1 MTVSADDI
9 IIISGEENKRRKGAR
24 PCCCN
29 GGGAF
34 TMPWKGRRTVISKNA
49 IFLIIAAV
57 LAFAGGFV
65 LRGVLHT
72 CPVVDTKVVTQVEYR
87 DKVKTEIAYV
97 PKETVIYKSADG
109 STKSEPEKTDIDVKL
124 NKPVLNVKVN
134 DKDFV
139 VAKAENEQYLFDK
152 NKLTLTQTS
161 STDLNIK
168 IPVVDKTRRWGIGA
182 GVSKDGAVG
191 VINFPLK
198 GNAGGW
204 VAGRADNVMGGVM
217 VRF

>member
-24 PCCCN
+24 PYCCN

-72 CPVVDTKVVTQVEYR
+72 CPVADTKVVTQVEYR

-134 DKDFV
+134 DKAFV

-152 NKLTLTQTS
+152 NKLTLTQIS

-182 GVSKDGAVG
+182 GISKDGAVG

>member
-1 MTVSADDI
+1 MTVSDYDI
-9 IIISGEENKRRKGAR
+9 IIISGEENKRRKGVK

-34 TMPWKGRRTVISKNA
+34 TMPWEGRWHSDNEKRNSFNN
-49 IFLIIAAV
+49 
-57 LAFAGGFV
+57 
-65 LRGVLHT
+65 
-72 CPVVDTKVVTQVEYR
+72 
-87 DKVKTEIAYV
+87 
-97 PKETVIYKSADG
+97 S
-109 STKSEPEKTDIDVKL
+109 STKSEPEKTDVEVKL

-134 DKDFV
+134 DKDFT

-152 NKLTLTQTS
+152 NKLTLTQSS

-182 GVSKDGAVG
+182 GISKDGAVG
-191 VINFPLK
+191 IISFPLK
-198 GNAGGW
+198 GSVGGW

>member
-1 MTVSADDI
+1 MAV
-9 IIISGEENKRRKGAR
+9 GLLLCLGKGD
-24 PCCCN
+24 
-29 GGGAF
+29 G
-34 TMPWKGRRTVISKNA
+34 TVITKNE
-49 IFLIIAAV
+49 IVLTIAAV
-57 LAFAGGFV
+57 LAFAGGFA

-72 CPVVDTKVVTQVEYR
+72 CPVADTKVVTQVEYR

-97 PKETVIYKSADG
+97 PKETVIYKSVDG

-134 DKDFV
+134 DKAFV
-139 VAKAENEQYLFDK
+139 VSKAENEQYLFDK

-191 VINFPLK
+191 VISFPLK
-198 GNAGGW
+198 CNAGGW

>member
-9 IIISGEENKRRKGAR
+9 IIISGEENKRRKGVK
-24 PCCCN
+24 PYCCN

-57 LAFAGGFV
+57 LAFAGGFA

-72 CPVVDTKVVTQVEYR
+72 CPVADTKVVTQVEYR

-134 DKDFV
+134 DKAFT

-161 STDLNIK
+161 STDLTIQ
-168 IPVVDKTRRWGIGA
+168 IPVVDKTRRWGSGA

>member
-1 MTVSADDI
+1 MAV
-9 IIISGEENKRRKGAR
+9 GLLLCLGKGD
-24 PCCCN
+24 
-29 GGGAF
+29 G
-34 TMPWKGRRTVISKNA
+34 TVITKNE
-49 IFLIIAAV
+49 IVLTIAAV
-57 LAFAGGFV
+57 LAFAGGFA

-72 CPVVDTKVVTQVEYR
+72 CPVADTKVVTQVEYR

-97 PKETVIYKSADG
+97 PKETVIYTAADG

-152 NKLTLTQTS
+152 NKLTLTQSS

-182 GVSKDGAVG
+182 GVSKDGEVG
-191 VINFPLK
+191 VISFPMK
-198 GNAGGW
+198 GSVGGW

>member
-1 MTVSADDI
+1 MMT
-9 IIISGEENKRRKGAR
+9 
-24 PCCCN
+24 
-29 GGGAF
+29 
-34 TMPWKGRRTVISKNA
+34 KNE
-49 IFLIIAAV
+49 IFLTIAAA
-57 LAFAGGFV
+57 LAFAGGFA

-72 CPVVDTKVVTQVEYR
+72 CPVADTKVVTQVEYR

-97 PKETVIYKSADG
+97 PKETVIYKSIDG
-109 STKSEPEKTDIDVKL
+109 STKSEPEKTDVEVKL

-134 DKDFV
+134 DKDFSV
-139 VAKAENEQYLFDK
+139 TKAENERYLFDK

-191 VINFPLK
+191 VISFPMK
-198 GNAGGW
+198 GSVGGW
-204 VAGRADNVMGGVM
+204 VSGRADNVMGGVM

>member
-1 MTVSADDI
+1 MMT
-9 IIISGEENKRRKGAR
+9 
-24 PCCCN
+24 
-29 GGGAF
+29 
-34 TMPWKGRRTVISKNA
+34 KNE
-49 IFLIIAAV
+49 IFLTIAAA
-57 LAFAGGFV
+57 LAFAGGFA

-72 CPVVDTKVVTQVEYR
+72 CPVADTKVVTQVECR

-97 PKETVIYKSADG
+97 PKETAIYTAADG

-134 DKDFV
+134 DKDFT

-182 GVSKDGAVG
+182 GISKDGAVG
-191 VINFPLK
+191 IISFPLK

-204 VAGRADNVMGGVM
+204 VAGRADNVMGGVI

>member
-1 MTVSADDI
+1 MIT
-9 IIISGEENKRRKGAR
+9 
-24 PCCCN
+24 
-29 GGGAF
+29 
-34 TMPWKGRRTVISKNA
+34 KNE
-49 IFLIIAAV
+49 IVLTIAAV

-72 CPVVDTKVVTQVEYR
+72 CPVADTKVVTQVEYR

-97 PKETVIYKSADG
+97 PKETVIYKADDG
-109 STKSEPEKTDIDVKL
+109 STKSEPEKTDVEVKL

-134 DKDFV
+134 DKDFT

-152 NKLTLTQTS
+152 NKLTLTQSS

-191 VINFPLK
+191 VISFPLK

>member
-1 MTVSADDI
+1 MAV
-9 IIISGEENKRRKGAR
+9 GLLLCLGKGD
-24 PCCCN
+24 
-29 GGGAF
+29 G
-34 TMPWKGRRTVISKNA
+34 TVITKNE
-49 IFLIIAAV
+49 IVLTIAAV
-57 LAFAGGFV
+57 LAFAGGFA

-72 CPVVDTKVVTQVEYR
+72 CPVADTKVVTQVEYR

-97 PKETVIYKSADG
+97 PKETVIYKSVDG

-134 DKDFV
+134 
-139 VAKAENEQYLFDK
+139 AKAENEQYLFDK

-182 GVSKDGAVG
+182 GISKDGAVG

>member
-1 MTVSADDI
+1 MIT
-9 IIISGEENKRRKGAR
+9 
-24 PCCCN
+24 
-29 GGGAF
+29 
-34 TMPWKGRRTVISKNA
+34 KNE
-49 IFLIIAAV
+49 IVLTIAAV

-72 CPVVDTKVVTQVEYR
+72 CPVADTKVVTQVEYR

-109 STKSEPEKTDIDVKL
+109 STKSEPEKTDVEVKL
-124 NKPVLNVKVN
+124 NMPVLNVKVN
-134 DKDFV
+134 DKAFV

-182 GVSKDGAVG
+182 GISNDGAVG

>member
-1 MTVSADDI
+1 MAVGLLLCLGKGDGTVMT
-9 IIISGEENKRRKGAR
+9 
-24 PCCCN
+24 
-29 GGGAF
+29 
-34 TMPWKGRRTVISKNA
+34 KNE
-49 IFLIIAAV
+49 IVLTIAAV
-57 LAFAGGFV
+57 LTFAGGFV

-72 CPVVDTKVVTQVEYR
+72 CPVADTKVITQVEYR

-97 PKETVIYKSADG
+97 PKETVIYTAADG
-109 STKSEPEKTDIDVKL
+109 STKSEPEKTDVDVKL

-134 DKDFV
+134 DKTFT

-182 GVSKDGAVG
+182 GISKDGAVG
-191 VINFPLK
+191 VINFPLQ

>member
-1 MTVSADDI
+1 MMT
-9 IIISGEENKRRKGAR
+9 
-24 PCCCN
+24 
-29 GGGAF
+29 
-34 TMPWKGRRTVISKNA
+34 KNE
-49 IFLIIAAV
+49 IFLTIAAA

-72 CPVVDTKVVTQVEYR
+72 CPVPDTKVVTQVEYR

-109 STKSEPEKTDIDVKL
+109 STKSEPEKTDIDVKI

-134 DKDFV
+134 DKAFT

-182 GVSKDGAVG
+182 GISKDGAVG
-191 VINFPLK
+191 IISFPLK
-198 GNAGGW
+198 GSVGGW

>member
-1 MTVSADDI
+1 MAV
-9 IIISGEENKRRKGAR
+9 GLLLCLGKGD
-24 PCCCN
+24 
-29 GGGAF
+29 GI
-34 TMPWKGRRTVISKNA
+34 VITKNE
-49 IFLIIAAV
+49 IVLTIAAV
-57 LAFAGGFV
+57 LAFAGGFA
-65 LRGVLHT
+65 LRGVLYT
-72 CPVVDTKVVTQVEYR
+72 CPVADTKVVTQVEYR

-97 PKETVIYKSADG
+97 PKETVIYTAADG

-134 DKDFV
+134 DKAFV
-139 VAKAENEQYLFDK
+139 VAKAENEQYLFEK

-191 VINFPLK
+191 IISFPLK

>member
-9 IIISGEENKRRKGAR
+9 IIISGEENKRRKGVK
-24 PCCCN
+24 PYCCN

-57 LAFAGGFV
+57 LAFAGGFA

-72 CPVVDTKVVTQVEYR
+72 CPVADTKVVTQVEYR

-109 STKSEPEKTDIDVKL
+109 STKSEPEKTDVEVKL

-134 DKDFV
+134 DKAFV

-182 GVSKDGAVG
+182 GISKDGAVG

-204 VAGRADNVMGGVM
+204 VAGKADNVMGGVM

>member
-1 MTVSADDI
+1 MAV
-9 IIISGEENKRRKGAR
+9 GLLLCLGK
-24 PCCCN
+24 
-29 GGGAF
+29 GGG
-34 TMPWKGRRTVISKNA
+34 TLITKNE
-49 IFLIIAAV
+49 IVLTIAAV
-57 LAFAGGFV
+57 LAFAGGFA

-72 CPVVDTKVVTQVEYR
+72 SPVADTKVVTQVEYR

-109 STKSEPEKTDIDVKL
+109 STKSEPEKTDIEVKL

-134 DKDFV
+134 DKDFSV
-139 VAKAENEQYLFDK
+139 TKAENEQYLFDK

-161 STDLNIK
+161 STDFNIK

-191 VINFPLK
+191 VISFPMK
-198 GNAGGW
+198 GSVGGW

>member
-1 MTVSADDI
+1 MIT
-9 IIISGEENKRRKGAR
+9 
-24 PCCCN
+24 
-29 GGGAF
+29 
-34 TMPWKGRRTVISKNA
+34 KNE
-49 IFLIIAAV
+49 IVLTIAAV
-57 LAFAGGFV
+57 LTFAGGFA

-72 CPVVDTKVVTQVEYR
+72 CPVADTKVVTQVEYR

-97 PKETVIYKSADG
+97 PKETVIYKSVDG

-134 DKDFV
+134 DKAFV
-139 VAKAENEQYLFDK
+139 VAQTENEQYLFDK

-182 GVSKDGAVG
+182 GISKDGAVG

>member
-1 MTVSADDI
+1 MIT
-9 IIISGEENKRRKGAR
+9 
-24 PCCCN
+24 
-29 GGGAF
+29 
-34 TMPWKGRRTVISKNA
+34 KNE
-49 IFLIIAAV
+49 IVLTIAAV
-57 LAFAGGFV
+57 LAFAGGFA

-72 CPVVDTKVVTQVEYR
+72 CPVAGTKVVTRVEYR

-97 PKETVIYKSADG
+97 PKETVIYKADDG
-109 STKSEPEKTDIDVKL
+109 STKSEPEKTDIEVKL

-134 DKDFV
+134 DKAFV

-152 NKLTLTQTS
+152 NKLTLTS

-182 GVSKDGAVG
+182 GISKDGAVG
-191 VINFPLK
+191 IISFPLK

-204 VAGRADNVMGGVM
+204 VAGRADNVIGGVM

>member
-1 MTVSADDI
+1 MAVGLLLCI
-9 IIISGEENKRRKGAR
+9 CKGD
-24 PCCCN
+24 
-29 GGGAF
+29 G
-34 TMPWKGRRTVISKNA
+34 TVISKNK
-49 IFLIIAAV
+49 IFLIIAAA

-72 CPVVDTKVVTQVEYR
+72 CPAADTKVVTQVEYR

-97 PKETVIYKSADG
+97 PKETVIYKADDG

-124 NKPVLNVKVN
+124 NKPVLNIKVN
-134 DKDFV
+134 DK
-139 VAKAENEQYLFDK
+139 ALTITKAENEQYLFDK

-168 IPVVDKTRRWGIGA
+168 IPAVDKTRRWGIGA

-191 VINFPLK
+191 VISFPIK
-198 GNAGGW
+198 GSVGGW

>member
-1 MTVSADDI
+1 MLCLGKGDGTVMT
-9 IIISGEENKRRKGAR
+9 
-24 PCCCN
+24 
-29 GGGAF
+29 
-34 TMPWKGRRTVISKNA
+34 KNE
-49 IFLIIAAV
+49 IVLTIAAM
-57 LAFAGGFV
+57 LTFAGGFA

-72 CPVVDTKVVTQVEYR
+72 CPVADTKVITQVEYR

-97 PKETVIYKSADG
+97 PKETVIYTDADG
-109 STKSEPEKTDIDVKL
+109 SNKSEPEKTDIDVKL

-134 DKDFV
+134 DKAFA

-182 GVSKDGAVG
+182 GISKDGAVG
-191 VINFPLK
+191 IINFPLK

>member
-1 MTVSADDI
+1 
-9 IIISGEENKRRKGAR
+9 
-24 PCCCN
+24 
-29 GGGAF
+29 
-34 TMPWKGRRTVISKNA
+34 MPWKGRRTVISKNA

-72 CPVVDTKVVTQVEYR
+72 CPVTDTKVVTQVEYR

-109 STKSEPEKTDIDVKL
+109 STKSEPEKTDVEVKL
-124 NKPVLNVKVN
+124 NKSVLNVKVN
-134 DKDFV
+134 DKAFV

-168 IPVVDKTRRWGIGA
+168 IPVVDKTRLWGIGA
-182 GVSKDGAVG
+182 GISKDGAVG

>member
-1 MTVSADDI
+1 MAV
-9 IIISGEENKRRKGAR
+9 GLLLCLGKGD
-24 PCCCN
+24 
-29 GGGAF
+29 G
-34 TMPWKGRRTVISKNA
+34 KVITKNE
-49 IFLIIAAV
+49 IVLTIAAA
-57 LAFAGGFV
+57 LAFAGGFA
-65 LRGVLHT
+65 LHGVLHT
-72 CPVVDTKVVTQVEYR
+72 CPVADTKVVTQVEYR

-139 VAKAENEQYLFDK
+139 IAKAENEQYLFDK
-152 NKLTLTQTS
+152 NKLTLMQTS

-191 VINFPLK
+191 VISFPMK
-198 GNAGGW
+198 GSVGGW

>member
-1 MTVSADDI
+1 MIT
-9 IIISGEENKRRKGAR
+9 
-24 PCCCN
+24 
-29 GGGAF
+29 
-34 TMPWKGRRTVISKNA
+34 KNE
-49 IFLIIAAV
+49 IVLTIAAV

-72 CPVVDTKVVTQVEYR
+72 CPVAETKVVTQVEYR

-97 PKETVIYKSADG
+97 PKETVIYTAADG

-134 DKDFV
+134 DKAFT

-191 VINFPLK
+191 IISFPLK

>member
-1 MTVSADDI
+1 M
-9 IIISGEENKRRKGAR
+9 
-24 PCCCN
+24 
-29 GGGAF
+29 
-34 TMPWKGRRTVISKNA
+34 ISKNA

-72 CPVVDTKVVTQVEYR
+72 CPVADTKVVTQVEYR

-97 PKETVIYKSADG
+97 PKETVIYTAADG

-134 DKDFV
+134 DKAFV

-182 GVSKDGAVG
+182 GISKDGAVG
-191 VINFPLK
+191 IISFPLK

-217 VRF
+217 VSF

>member
-1 MTVSADDI
+1 M
-9 IIISGEENKRRKGAR
+9 
-24 PCCCN
+24 
-29 GGGAF
+29 
-34 TMPWKGRRTVISKNA
+34 ISKNK
-49 IFLIIAAV
+49 IFLTIAAA

-72 CPVVDTKVVTQVEYR
+72 CPAADTKVVTQVEYR

-97 PKETVIYKSADG
+97 PKETVIYKADDG

-124 NKPVLNVKVN
+124 NKPVLNIKVN
-134 DKDFV
+134 DK
-139 VAKAENEQYLFDK
+139 ALTITKAENEQYLFDK

-168 IPVVDKTRRWGIGA
+168 IPAVDKTRRWGIGA

-191 VINFPLK
+191 VISFPIK
-198 GNAGGW
+198 GSVGGW

>member
-1 MTVSADDI
+1 MAV
-9 IIISGEENKRRKGAR
+9 GLLLCLGKGD
-24 PCCCN
+24 
-29 GGGAF
+29 G
-34 TMPWKGRRTVISKNA
+34 KVITKNE
-49 IFLIIAAV
+49 IVLTIAAA
-57 LAFAGGFV
+57 LAFAGGFA
-65 LRGVLHT
+65 LHGVLHT
-72 CPVVDTKVVTQVEYR
+72 CPVADTKVVTQVEYR

-152 NKLTLTQTS
+152 NKLTLMQTS

-191 VINFPLK
+191 VISFPMK
-198 GNAGGW
+198 GSVGGW
-204 VAGRADNVMGGVM
+204 VASRADNVMGGVM

>member
-1 MTVSADDI
+1 MAV
-9 IIISGEENKRRKGAR
+9 GLLLCLGKGD
-24 PCCCN
+24 
-29 GGGAF
+29 G
-34 TMPWKGRRTVISKNA
+34 KVITKNEM
-49 IFLIIAAV
+49 FLTIAAA
-57 LAFAGGFV
+57 LAFAGGFA
-65 LRGVLHT
+65 LHGVLHT
-72 CPVVDTKVVTQVEYR
+72 CPVADTKVVTQVEYR

-152 NKLTLTQTS
+152 NKLTLMQTS

-168 IPVVDKTRRWGIGA
+168 IPVVDKMRRWGIGA

-191 VINFPLK
+191 VISFPMK
-198 GNAGGW
+198 GSVGGW

>member
-1 MTVSADDI
+1 MAV
-9 IIISGEENKRRKGAR
+9 GLLLCLGK
-24 PCCCN
+24 
-29 GGGAF
+29 GGG
-34 TMPWKGRRTVISKNA
+34 TVITKNE
-49 IFLIIAAV
+49 IVLTIAAV
-57 LAFAGGFV
+57 LAFAGGFA

-72 CPVVDTKVVTQVEYR
+72 CPVADTKGVTQVEYR

-109 STKSEPEKTDIDVKL
+109 STKSEPEKTDI
-124 NKPVLNVKVN
+124 
-134 DKDFV
+134 
-139 VAKAENEQYLFDK
+139 
-152 NKLTLTQTS
+152 
-161 STDLNIK
+161 
-168 IPVVDKTRRWGIGA
+168 GA

-191 VINFPLK
+191 IISFQLK

>member
-1 MTVSADDI
+1 MT
-9 IIISGEENKRRKGAR
+9 
-24 PCCCN
+24 
-29 GGGAF
+29 
-34 TMPWKGRRTVISKNA
+34 KNE
-49 IFLIIAAV
+49 IFLTIAAV
-57 LAFAGGFV
+57 LAFAGGFA

-72 CPVVDTKVVTQVEYR
+72 CSVADKKVVTQVEYR

-97 PKETVIYKSADG
+97 PKETVIYTAADG

-134 DKDFV
+134 DKAFV

-161 STDLNIK
+161 STDFNIK

-191 VINFPLK
+191 VISFPMK
-198 GNAGGW
+198 GSVGGW

>member
-1 MTVSADDI
+1 MTAVAGSQ
-9 IIISGEENKRRKGAR
+9 GVHLNKRRKGVK

-57 LAFAGGFV
+57 LAFAGGFA

-72 CPVVDTKVVTQVEYR
+72 CPVADTKVVTQVEYR

-97 PKETVIYKSADG
+97 PKETVIYTAADG

-134 DKDFV
+134 DKDFSV
-139 VAKAENEQYLFDK
+139 TKAENEQYLFDK

-182 GVSKDGAVG
+182 GISKDGAVG

>member
-9 IIISGEENKRRKGAR
+9 IIISGEENKRRKGVK
-24 PCCCN
+24 PYCCN

-72 CPVVDTKVVTQVEYR
+72 CPVADTKVVTQVEYR

-109 STKSEPEKTDIDVKL
+109 STKSEPEKTDIDVKI

-134 DKDFV
+134 DKAFT
-139 VAKAENEQYLFDK
+139 VAKAENEQYLLDK

-161 STDLNIK
+161 STDFNIK

-182 GVSKDGAVG
+182 GISKDGAVG

-198 GNAGGW
+198 CNAGGW

>member
-9 IIISGEENKRRKGAR
+9 IIISGEENKRRKGVK
-24 PCCCN
+24 PYCCN

-57 LAFAGGFV
+57 LAFAGGFA

-72 CPVVDTKVVTQVEYR
+72 CPVADTKVVTQVEYR

-109 STKSEPEKTDIDVKL
+109 STKSEPEKTDVEVKL

-134 DKDFV
+134 DKAFV

-182 GVSKDGAVG
+182 GISKDGAVG

>member
-9 IIISGEENKRRKGAR
+9 IIISGEENKRRKGVK
-24 PCCCN
+24 PYCCN

-57 LAFAGGFV
+57 LAFAGGFA

-72 CPVVDTKVVTQVEYR
+72 CPVADTKVVTQVEYR

-109 STKSEPEKTDIDVKL
+109 STKSEPEKTDVEVKI

-134 DKDFV
+134 DKAFV

-182 GVSKDGAVG
+182 GISKDGAVG

>member
-1 MTVSADDI
+1 MAVGLLLCI
-9 IIISGEENKRRKGAR
+9 GKGD
-24 PCCCN
+24 
-29 GGGAF
+29 G
-34 TMPWKGRRTVISKNA
+34 TVITKNE
-49 IFLIIAAV
+49 IVLTIAAA
-57 LAFAGGFV
+57 LAFAGGFA
-65 LRGVLHT
+65 LRSVLHT
-72 CPVVDTKVVTQVEYR
+72 CPVADTKVVTQVEYQ
-87 DKVKTEIAYV
+87 DKVKTEISYV

-134 DKDFV
+134 DKAFT